1 MNEKSA
7 TTNLHGDQNLK
18 KEDGAN
24 LDKAYGEMMENIRHT
39 HSPEQVEAI
48 IGTVEREQQEV
59 LDTIERDGGDL
70 DEIIAKVRTKTRE
83 RQMEI
88 LQELESDSMQEAEII
103 SDKGEDSGSK
113 Q

>member
-1 MNEKSA
+1 MSLCPGQHRLLQSLGMA
-7 TTNLHGDQNLK
+7 QK
-18 KEDGAN
+18 KE
-24 LDKAYGEMMENIRHT
+24 KAIVGMQQQMMENIRHT